1 MFRGASA
8 RRLGSVL
15 AVAQGLLAALFPG
28 ASIAVTKRLIGKNF
42 ANADALEARPA
53 YRRQVRALGV
63 GLAAAGVAGYAME
76 SVAADERDAADEG
89 EAASADRD
97 GDDAEDD

>member
-1 MFRGASA
+1 
-8 RRLGSVL
+8 
-15 AVAQGLLAALFPG
+15 
-28 ASIAVTKRLIGKNF
+28 
-42 ANADALEARPA
+42 
-53 YRRQVRALGV
+53 VRALGV

-89 EAASADRD
+89 EAASDDRD